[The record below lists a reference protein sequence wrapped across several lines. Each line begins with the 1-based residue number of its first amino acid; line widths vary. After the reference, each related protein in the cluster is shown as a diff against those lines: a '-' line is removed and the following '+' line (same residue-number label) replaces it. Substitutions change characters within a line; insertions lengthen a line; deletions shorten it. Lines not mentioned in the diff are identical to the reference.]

1 MQDFNVKG
9 LRTPAQ
15 AGVQGGADI
24 AASRESLVRGW
35 TPAFAGV
42 RRTGSSVRA
51 ALAGA
56 ALIALVTPGAA
67 LAQGAYPVGG
77 NDDAMHAGQLDVP
90 VNKSQIVRAD
100 RPFSKALIGNQEIA
114 DVLPMSG
121 SSLYVLGKK
130 AGTTSLTLYDRGN
143 NLISVI
149 DVAVGP
155 DVVGLRRQLNDLM
168 PNEKISARMSNE
180 SVVLSGIVS
189 SGPAAQRAQ
198 AIATTYAG
206 DKVVNMLSVGASQ
219 QVMLEVRFSE
229 INRAAA
235 KQIGFNHSYIGNKSY
250 GSIGNLAKDS
260 VVATNQTFGGPN
272 PGPVI
277 TIDGLADAFGV
288 GTLST
293 TLGSIRLFSALDAL
307 ERKGMVKTLAE
318 PNLVALSGETAS
330 FLAGGEFPI
339 PVLQGNNN
347 GGGGSGGGNNGGGG
361 ITVEFKPFGVSLG
374 FTPTVLDDGVISLVV
389 APEVSSID
397 PSASVVINGLTVPG
411 LLTRRA
417 KTTVELRDGESFAIA
432 GLLRNDFSNTVRQI
446 PLLGSLPIIGT
457 LFRSTGFQKEE
468 SELVI
473 IVTPRLVKPM
483 RPDQVRLPTDR
494 VGTPDETELFLLG
507 RTDKAVPVLQGP
519 DGDVVIGKSK
529 APAPAGR
536 PVEKQATKPETGFE
550 GPVGHEL

>member
-9 LRTPAQ
+9 
-15 AGVQGGADI
+15 
-24 AASRESLVRGW
+24 
-35 TPAFAGV
+35 
-42 RRTGSSVRA
+42 RA
-51 ALAGA
+51 LIGA

-180 SVVLSGIVS
+180 SVVLSGVVS

-206 DKVVNMLSVGASQ
+206 EKVVNMLSVGASQ

-235 KQIGFNHSYIGNKSY
+235 KQIGFNHTFLGRKSY
-250 GSIGNLAKDS
+250 GSVGNLARDS
-260 VVATNQTFGGPN
+260 TVATSDTFTAPTKIYGPGGAIDGP
-272 PGPVI
+272 PRPSPVI
-277 TIDGLADAFGV
+277 TIDGLAETFGL
-288 GTLST
+288 GTLSST
-293 TLGSIRLFSALDAL
+293 IGSMRLFSALDAL

-347 GGGGSGGGNNGGGG
+347 GGGGNGGGNNGGGG

-483 RPDQVRLPTDR
+483 RSDQVRLPTDR